1 MQVSERLNSLP
12 WVEKFRPQDL
22 NDLVSHQD
30 IISTI
35 KRFMDQQKL
44 PHLLFYGP
52 AGTGEL
58 DWVGNDFKFMITIH
72 ISRIIA
78 DGRKNVDNI
87 GLCSASLWSKLQK
100 YDSGIECI

>member
-1 MQVSERLNSLP
+1 MTIATDRLNSLP

-52 AGTGEL
+52 PGTGKQL
-58 DWVGNDFKFMITIH
+58 L
-72 ISRIIA
+72 R
-78 DGRKNVDNI
+78 
-87 GLCSASLWSKLQK
+87 GLCIYLRISNFQEKLLQSWLAQSIFTEPITK
-100 YDSGIECI
+100 I

>member
-1 MQVSERLNSLP
+1 LGKELRFAKMQGIGATERLNSLP
-12 WVEKFRPQDL
+12 WVEKFRPKDL

-52 AGTGEL
+52 AGTGNMTCRE
-58 DWVGNDFKFMITIH
+58 
-72 ISRIIA
+72 
-78 DGRKNVDNI
+78 
-87 GLCSASLWSKLQK
+87 
-100 YDSGIECI
+100 